1 MTPAVS
7 VFHYCSHSEIM
18 NQSPV
23 STNLDNKTT
32 LQFGT
37 GVEYRT
43 PFVILRQVFDECH
56 TQ

>member
-1 MTPAVS
+1 
-7 VFHYCSHSEIM
+7 M
-18 NQSPV
+18 NQSPA
-23 STNLDNKTT
+23 STNLGNTTT